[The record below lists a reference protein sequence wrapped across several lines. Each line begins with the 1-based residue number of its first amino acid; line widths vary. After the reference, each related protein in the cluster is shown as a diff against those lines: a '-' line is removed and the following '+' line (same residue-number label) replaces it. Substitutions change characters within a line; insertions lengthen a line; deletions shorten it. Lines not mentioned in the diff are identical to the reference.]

1 VHVIPDTESSSA
13 PPPKGIGRFYPWYV
27 TGVLMLA
34 YVLSFLDRQI
44 LYLMVEPI
52 KADLHLS
59 DFQFSLLTGG
69 AFGIFYTLMGLPI
82 GWLADR
88 YNRKN
93 LIAIGITAWS
103 VMTAVCGLARTFPM
117 LFLARIGVGV
127 GEATLSPSAY
137 SLLSDSFDRK
147 RLPRAMSVYTFGIF
161 IGVGLAMIIGGELIH
176 TIQKTPD
183 MVLPVL
189 GHMRSW
195 HVVFLTLGIPG
206 LLVACWV
213 STLREPPRSGASKSA
228 LSGGKFPFAEVL
240 AFIGR
245 YPLMAVALF
254 VGPACFSILADADSW
269 YPTLFIRLWHWNVAD
284 AGRINGLSSLIA
296 GPLGL
301 IFAGWYSSHA
311 FGKGRSDACLR
322 LTAWAA
328 AGIMLPAVLLPL
340 APSATIMAV
349 LLFPFKFFIGF
360 VPVLIPSAIQMVAPN
375 HLRAQMGAVF
385 LFTTGLIGTSMGP
398 ILPAFLS
405 DYVFSGA
412 RSLPHALSVT
422 ALVVGPVTFCL
433 IWLGLRQYR
442 KRYAELV
449 AAEEVAAS
457 PS

>member
-13 PPPKGIGRFYPWYV
+13 PPAKGIGRFYPWYV

-103 VMTAVCGLARTFPM
+103 VMTALCGLARTFPM

-147 RLPRAMSVYTFGIF
+147 RLPKAMSVYTFGIF

-183 MVLPVL
+183 MILPVL

-195 HVVFLTLGIPG
+195 HIVFLTVGIPG
-206 LLVACWV
+206 LIVACWV
-213 STLREPPRSGASKSA
+213 STLKEPPRSGASKVA
-228 LSGGKFPFAEVL
+228 AKSGGFPFSEVF

-245 YPLMAVALF
+245 YPLMAIALF

-269 YPTLFIRLWHWNVAD
+269 YPTLFIRLWHWDVAV

-301 IFAGWYSSHA
+301 IFAGWYSSRA
-311 FGKGRSDACLR
+311 FSKGRSDACLS

-328 AGIMLPAVLLPL
+328 LGIMLPAVLLPM
-340 APSATIMAV
+340 APNATLMAV
-349 LLFPFKFFIGF
+349 CLFPFKFFIGF
-360 VPVLIPSAIQMVAPN
+360 VPVLVPSAIQMVSPN

-405 DYVFSGA
+405 DYVFTGTHA
-412 RSLPHALSVT
+412 LPHALSVT
-422 ALVVGPVTFCL
+422 AVIVGPVTFGL
-433 IWLGLRQYR
+433 IWFGLKQYR
-442 KRYAELV
+442 QRYASLV
-449 AAEEVAAS
+449 AAEDAATLT
-457 PS
+457 